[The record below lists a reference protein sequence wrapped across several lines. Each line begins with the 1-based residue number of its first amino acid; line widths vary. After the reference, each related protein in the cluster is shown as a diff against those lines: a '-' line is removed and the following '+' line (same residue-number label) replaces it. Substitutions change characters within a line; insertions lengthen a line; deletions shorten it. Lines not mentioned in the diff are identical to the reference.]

1 VGALNPNGAKAMYT
15 NDGPWVYWWAPSVAL
30 ISTYPAV
37 RGSRGPVYTAPASN
51 GTGLPRRRE
60 TYDTDDFVPE
70 GSAAGAASGGWA
82 TWEGTSFGT
91 VVVGAEIAAMLEAN
105 AQRDAAFSLAGPDRA
120 KTIKRT
126 RRAIDAVAQ

>member
-1 VGALNPNGAKAMYT
+1 MYT

-70 GSAAGAASGGWA
+70 GSSAGAALGGWA

-105 AQRDAAFSLAGPDRA
+105 AQQDAALSLADPDQGP
-120 KTIKRT
+120 TIKRIT
-126 RRAIDAVAQ
+126 RAIDAVAE